1 MKCKICGAPIAE
13 GQEFCED
20 CRARHTSAAP
30 ATVPADRKT
39 ELSRPAKIRGIIALV
54 LSILSEIA
62 WSVSY
67 GLLVVALTA
76 VDTKE
81 SPALISK
88 AMGDSLALGGGIATA
103 ITAVICVVGLVFGIR
118 AIGAFRRAKKEGV
131 KPVGGLVMGIIGLAG
146 SASMLLSCLVNLGIV
161 AVYAAAMATLG

>member
-1 MKCKICGAPIAE
+1 MNCKICGAPIAE

-30 ATVPADRKT
+30 AEIVPETGKAHGRA
-39 ELSRPAKIRGIIALV
+39 AKVSGIVALV

-62 WSVSY
+62 WGIGY
-67 GLLVVALTA
+67 GLIIVAFAAIETKDNPTPIPKA
-76 VDTKE
+76 V
-81 SPALISK
+81 
-88 AMGDSLALGGGIATA
+88 GDSLILGGKIATV

-118 AIGAFRRAKKEGV
+118 AIAAFRRAKKEGV

-146 SASMLLSCLVNLGIV
+146 SAGMLLSCILN
-161 AVYAAAMATLG
+161 AAMAVLYTVAPNL

>member
-1 MKCKICGAPIAE
+1 MNCKICGAPIAE

-30 ATVPADRKT
+30 AEVVPETGKAHGRA
-39 ELSRPAKIRGIIALV
+39 AKISGIVALV
-54 LSILSEIA
+54 LSLLSEIA
-62 WSVSY
+62 WGVSY
-67 GLLVVALTA
+67 GLLMVALTA
-76 VDTKE
+76 IDTKDI
-81 SPALISK
+81 PARIPK

-146 SASMLLSCLVNLGIV
+146 SAGMLLSCLANLGIV
-161 AVYAAAMATLG
+161 ALYAAAMATLG